1 MNEKITHIQV
11 AGKGKSLTLVPFY
24 AFTPMANEEEER
36 KTRTKPIPNSLS
48 LDLRFG
54 LDLLA
59 YKTTCPAHVAKSLN
73 F

>member
-1 MNEKITHIQV
+1 MNKKITHIQV
-11 AGKGKSLTLVPFY
+11 AGKGKNLTLFPFY
-24 AFTPMANEEEER
+24 EITPTENEKEER
-36 KTRTKPIPNSLS
+36 KTITKPIPNGLS
-48 LDLRFG
+48 LDLRLG

>member
-1 MNEKITHIQV
+1 MKKKITHIQV
-11 AGKGKSLTLVPFY
+11 TGKGKNLTLVPFY
-24 AFTPMANEEEER
+24 EFTPTDNEGEGR
-36 KTRTKPIPNSLS
+36 KTRTKPTPSGLS
-48 LDLRFG
+48 LDLRLG